1 MSAVSPGEAR
11 KCAVYTNELFRFNY
25 LHNEPRGLTP
35 FPRREMGVD
44 GIYVR
49 PVPTD
54 RNDLGEP

>member
-1 MSAVSPGEAR
+1 MRAVSS
-11 KCAVYTNELFRFNY
+11 RFVRV
-25 LHNEPRGLTP
+25 LACSASCSGCVRSFTLTP
-35 FPRREMGVD
+35 FLSREMGVD